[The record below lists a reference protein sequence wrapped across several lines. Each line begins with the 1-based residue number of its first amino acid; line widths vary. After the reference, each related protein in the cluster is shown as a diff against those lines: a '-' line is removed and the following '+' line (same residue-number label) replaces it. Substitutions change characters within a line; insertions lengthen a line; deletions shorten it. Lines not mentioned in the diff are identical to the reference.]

1 MRFPFHGNFLVS
13 FTAPDSGPF
22 CTHFIWEQCLWINF
36 YDFDNFQAEVK
47 TLVTNRNMM
56 NSGVCMCM
64 NKNSKEKFSYMFS
77 LYVWTIQKIKQFY
90 YLSSYNFLFKRFNLL
105 KVHVKNLCCPS
116 SESSEGLS
124 REVKLT
130 FFRDIK
136 RKSNLTGNKFDFFL
150 QKSANSN
157 ESRESTILN
166 FHDSQCPRFSTL
178 RIVESW
184 ESWKLRIVDENRK
197 IMLHLTWN

>member
-1 MRFPFHGNFLVS
+1 MSLSNEPISAYAFISIKYLR
-13 FTAPDSGPF
+13 TDSSTF
-22 CTHFIWEQCLWINF
+22 EEI
-36 YDFDNFQAEVK
+36 
-47 TLVTNRNMM
+47 
-56 NSGVCMCM
+56 S
-64 NKNSKEKFSYMFS
+64 SKSS
-77 LYVWTIQKIKQFY
+77 QKYLKFY

-166 FHDSQCPRFSTL
+166 FYDSQCPRFSTL
-178 RIVESW
+178 RNVESWETWTLRIVESW
-184 ESWKLRIVDENRK
+184 ESWFYQEIENMEESTFRYVFFWIVKN
-197 IMLHLTWN
+197 WY

>member
-1 MRFPFHGNFLVS
+1 MILKGQTDYPGQLSRKFQGNFSS
-13 FTAPDSGPF
+13 FP
-22 CTHFIWEQCLWINF
+22 
-36 YDFDNFQAEVK
+36 
-47 TLVTNRNMM
+47 
-56 NSGVCMCM
+56 
-64 NKNSKEKFSYMFS
+64 KNNLK
-77 LYVWTIQKIKQFY
+77 LY
-90 YLSSYNFLFKRFNLL
+90 YLSSNNFLFKRFNLL

-178 RIVESW
+178 RNVESWETWKLRIVESW
-184 ESWKLRIVDENRK
+184 EMWLYPRDGARVKQHAEWSWKIY
-197 IMLHLTWN
+197 